1 MSCRRAEE
9 IDLLEFVADGAADG
23 AGFAAFRE
31 HYPTCR
37 ECSAEVHA
45 FTELH
50 LALVADSGHP
60 AAATLARFEAR
71 RLREAER
78 RAVESHLAACPSCRD
93 EVAAVRGSSL
103 PELEPARPVGTPG
116 GLVGLLERLRALV
129 MHPGFAYAIVLLLLV
144 YPALSGRVPPADL
157 DLRDE
162 KRETP
167 ETEEPSALAQ
177 APSPALDEIVQA
189 PLLEEGAVAGAGPPG
204 KRAAADERA
213 DLPAPPTGAASG
225 AEPKPRRKQRG
236 LADAPDASAEAA
248 LRANLEAEA
257 DEASKLASQARALA
271 RSSAPS
277 DAPRAYAARAREA
290 DALLPLSR
298 NRSMPG
304 PRIEGRTLRV
314 PIAPGV
320 SEVELRVRTP
330 EGDRELRARF
340 RALEG
345 AEASVELPDSWLG
358 ERVLVEVWLPGAS
371 DPAARFGV
379 DPR

>member
-9 IDLLEFVADGAADG
+9 IDLLEFVADGASDG
-23 AGFAAFRE
+23 GGFAAFRE
-31 HYPTCR
+31 HYPTCP

-50 LALVADSGHP
+50 LALAADGGHP
-60 AAATLARFEAR
+60 AAATLARFEAG

-177 APSPALDEIVQA
+177 APSRALDEIVQA
-189 PLLEEGAVAGAGPPG
+189 PLLEEGAVAGAGPAG

-248 LRANLEAEA
+248 LRANLNAEV

-271 RSSAPS
+271 RSSVPGE
-277 DAPRAYAARAREA
+277 APRAYARAREA
-290 DALLPLSR
+290 DAPLPLSM
-298 NRSMPG
+298 NLSMPG

-320 SEVELRVRTP
+320 LEVELRVRTP

-371 DPAARFGV
+371 APAARFGV